1 MTKMDAL
8 NQKTVLRMFRAIRN
22 VDNGLHTEEELNK
35 FLHNIQSDY
44 FDEMIEI
51 LGGEVN
57 DNK

>member
-1 MTKMDAL
+1 MNKMDAI
-8 NQKTVLRMFRAIRN
+8 NQQTVLRIFRAIRN

-57 DNK
+57 G